1 MDSSERLVAAR
12 QRFGEG
18 STLFDV
24 IDRRRSVRVFG
35 GDPVDDHLLQRIL
48 EAAGAAPSAGNLQ
61 SYEIYVVREKG
72 LREQLA
78 AAALSQDFL
87 ATAPVVLVFCADERR
102 NRTRYG
108 VRGPDL
114 YAVQDA
120 TIACTFAMLAAAALG
135 LATVWVG
142 AFRDDDVRRVVG
154 AAPHERPVALLPIGV
169 GREAPERP
177 PRRPLGHLVH
187 ET

>member
-1 MDSSERLVAAR
+1 MSGGRCAVASQRLL
-12 QRFGEG
+12 GEG

-24 IDRRRSVRVFG
+24 VDQRRSVRVFER
-35 GDPVDDHLLQRIL
+35 DPIDERPLGRIL
-48 EAAGAAPSAGNLQ
+48 RTANAAPSAGNLQ
-61 SYEIYVVREKG
+61 SYEIYVVREKQ

-87 ATAPVVLVFCADERR
+87 AAAPIVLVFCANRRR
-102 NRTRYG
+102 NSARYG
-108 VRGPDL
+108 ERGRDL

-142 AFRDDDVRRVVG
+142 AFDEDDVRRIVG
-154 AAPHERPVALLPIGV
+154 APAHERPVAMLPIGLAA
-169 GREAPERP
+169 EAPERP
-177 PRRPLGHLVH
+177 PRRPLGDLVH
-187 ET
+187 EV